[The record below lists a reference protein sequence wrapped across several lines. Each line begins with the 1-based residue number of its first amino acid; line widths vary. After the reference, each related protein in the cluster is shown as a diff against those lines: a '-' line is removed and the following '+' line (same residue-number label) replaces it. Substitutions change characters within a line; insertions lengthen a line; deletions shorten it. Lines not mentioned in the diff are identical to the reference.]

1 MRSLREIYSIMWKDV
16 VLEFR
21 TKEIF
26 LNLFFFG
33 WLTLLLF
40 NFALGPNLKAYADI
54 SYGILW
60 LTFIFSGILG
70 LTKSFVLEREN
81 DCLEGLISSPVER
94 SNIYLGKT
102 FASTL
107 FMLIAELVLFFLFI
121 IFFDVSPG
129 MTLFMLL
136 AVIFLGTLG
145 FCAIGTLFS
154 AMTENMRAR
163 EVMLPLLLFPL
174 CIPLFLACVE
184 TTGALFRNQPL
195 SSYANWLKLLV
206 SFDVIFTSIC
216 FLTFEFVLEQ

>member
-1 MRSLREIYSIMWKDV
+1 MRTWREIYSILWKDMI
-16 VLEFR
+16 LEFR

-40 NFALGPNLKAYADI
+40 NFALGANLKTYTEI
-54 SYGILW
+54 IYGILW

-70 LTKSFVLEREN
+70 LTKSFSLEREN
-81 DCLEGLISSPVER
+81 DCLEGLIASPIDR

-102 FASTL
+102 AASTMFL
-107 FMLIAELVLFFLFI
+107 FLAELVLFLMFI
-121 IFFDVSPG
+121 IFFDITPG
-129 MTLFMLL
+129 L
-136 AVIFLGTLG
+136 ALIPLTGVIFLGTLG
-145 FCAIGTLFS
+145 FCAVGTLFS

-174 CIPLFLACVE
+174 CIPLFLASVNL
-184 TTGALFRNQPL
+184 TQALFQNQPFV
-195 SSYANWLKLLV
+195 SYVNWLKLLCV
-206 SFDVIFTSIC
+206 FDVIFISIC